1 LLSQLNLTSVNCNQ
15 LHLFTHV
22 KLPPSLA
29 STIFSET
36 HVSNADR
43 RSKTAIFGMFYHI
56 GEVTYTVRAYVK
68 RAKGQDY
75 HVEYEYYDKK
85 WPPLPKGMK
94 PPQVLLDYLNPVL
107 KDFVLYCDAYFTYSK
122 TAVWKSA
129 IELPIPL
136 KADKASEEF
145 PFTHVEALRLGKR
158 DNDNELYSVQVQ
170 RSESGDIKHWV
181 RFTELVKADEV
192 EENVAKQA
200 LAKSS
205 SLSLLLMRK
214 DRGENGN

>member
-1 LLSQLNLTSVNCNQ
+1 MLSRLNLTSVNCNQ
-15 LHLFTHV
+15 LHLYTHV
-22 KLPPSLA
+22 KLSSSVA
-29 STIFSET
+29 NTIFSET
-36 HVSNADR
+36 HVSNASQ

-56 GEVTYTVRAYVK
+56 GEITYTVRAYIN
-68 RAKGQDY
+68 RAEGQDY
-75 HVEYEYYDKK
+75 HVEFEYYDNR

-94 PPQVLLDYLNPVL
+94 PPQVLLDHLNPFL

-136 KADKASEEF
+136 KPDKISEEF
-145 PFTHVEALRLGKR
+145 PFTHVEALRLGKLE
-158 DNDNELYSVQVQ
+158 NDNELYSVQIQ

-181 RFTELVKADEV
+181 RFPEMVKANEV

-205 SLSLLLMRK
+205 SLSLLLMRHDK
-214 DRGENGN
+214 EKNGN